1 MGEGGRPGTGEH
13 VMSTRERLSP
23 ANQQKLREWLKTHCQ
38 HMRCPG
44 CGGSNWQYDDLV
56 GVFCGPEPTRIDFTP
71 VDAALIRWMVPVE
84 CASCHCTILF
94 RAGRLGITAP
104 QG

>member
-1 MGEGGRPGTGEH
+1 
-13 VMSTRERLSP
+13 
-23 ANQQKLREWLKTHCQ
+23 LREWLKTHCQ